1 MRKPDARKE
10 PMSAVGNYIDMLE
23 KKIVELDK
31 EIETLSGEVE
41 QYKCQLKKERLTT
54 AETFPVWA
62 VDVDLVHRVIE
73 IEVEKGEI
81 ES

>member
-54 AETFPVWA
+54 AETFPVG
-62 VDVDLVHRVIE
+62 DLMLIWCIWVSKLKGRRV
-73 IEVEKGEI
+73 K
-81 ES
+81 

>member
-1 MRKPDARKE
+1 MIKPDARKS
-10 PMSAVGNYIDMLE
+10 PMSIVGNYIESLE
-23 KKIVELDK
+23 KKIVELGK

-41 QYKCQLKKERLTT
+41 QYKKERLAT
-54 AETFPVWA
+54 AENLPIGA

-81 ES
+81 K